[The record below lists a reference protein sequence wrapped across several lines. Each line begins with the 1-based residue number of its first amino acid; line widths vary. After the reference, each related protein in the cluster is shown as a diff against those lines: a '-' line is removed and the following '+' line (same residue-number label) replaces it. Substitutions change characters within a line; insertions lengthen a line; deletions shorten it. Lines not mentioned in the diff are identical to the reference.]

1 MIAGPKG
8 SPLLEENE
16 TITPDMLAG
25 QPLAVSRSTEEIIKK
40 LFRSHNIV
48 PRILFSVDTRSS
60 AMDAAESKMAFGI
73 VVRDEGDIY
82 PTETLTFR
90 PLAMPDVPIGKT
102 FFCQKG
108 HRLSKA
114 MEEFLAAFPET
125 AEIEE

>member
-48 PRILFSVDTRSS
+48 PRILFSVDTLLRH
-60 AMDAAESKMAFGI
+60 G
-73 VVRDEGDIY
+73 R
-82 PTETLTFR
+82 R
-90 PLAMPDVPIGKT
+90 
-102 FFCQKG
+102 
-108 HRLSKA
+108 
-114 MEEFLAAFPET
+114 
-125 AEIEE
+125 